1 MSRTPVLALGLLAA
15 ALASGIAWEL
25 SDPAEQ
31 MSALPAVVDRVVSA
45 GATTVALA
53 GPAPAGVDVQILA
66 RPIFSPDRRPAAAV
80 AGAAGS
86 ETPLPRLTGVLVTAD
101 GRSAVFAGG
110 AQLLVVREGGQL
122 GRYTIRKIEPGLV
135 KIEGSDG
142 FRVLRPTFDT
152 ERPTA
157 AVGLSPSGSPQPRPP
172 FSTLV
177 PPAPNTVPSPS
188 PRPPDGPRGSM
199 TFDSNPAPSGQDI
212 LNNQATQMPAVGTPV
227 SK

>member
-25 SDPAEQ
+25 SDPAGHI
-31 MSALPAVVDRVVSA
+31 SALPAVVDRVAST
-45 GATTVALA
+45 GATTVALT
-53 GPAPAGVDVQILA
+53 GPAPAGADVQILA

-122 GRYTIRKIEPGLV
+122 GRFTIRRIEPGLV

-142 FRVLRPTFDT
+142 LRLLRPTFDT

-157 AVGLSPSGSPQPRPP
+157 AVGLSPSGPLQPRPP

-212 LNNQATQMPAVGTPV
+212 LNNQATRIPAAGTPV